1 MRLSSSLKLLETAGL
16 WPRPSIPGM
25 PPRDAV
31 LAACRRIAALT
42 ELSCVAGDGPDYCNP
57 IIAGSFALAVAGVPF
72 AAFTILVLHHFYVVG
87 GFFYDSGLLAFLLS
101 EQSPSLPTPHIFG
114 GESFFATHVTPVFVV
129 LALIRRLLPVT
140 DPQFFAGFTGLCHAL
155 PGLGVFWLLHSGF
168 GLRRP
173 LGMAVAATVALAFS
187 FNGLALAIARY
198 PHFEILIVGT
208 FILFSVALIR
218 RQLVVAGV
226 CFGICLATR
235 EDAGFHVFALL
246 FLLLL
251 LSRRKGAP
259 WQEQRPEIAFAV
271 IALLYSIT
279 VLGLQLTLLTGQS
292 SLARIYLGDPPFS
305 TLTLA
310 IVIERFLGWFLYRTY
325 IVLPAI
331 IAVLWALRAR
341 NPYIVIGYTAFLPW
355 SLLHLFAQSDIAGT
369 LSGYYAYPFM
379 IASFW
384 PLAGVAVDR
393 RLWKCRKSATVAMLA
408 FSAMIA
414 GSFCAVSRQYNPGH
428 LELPASLL
436 SPPSLPRQATTERV
450 IEQLERSKTELGVV
464 RVDGSVLALAPNSYV
479 YSETAWGARA
489 NRPDTVIYFAHGY
502 EAETAR
508 AIASASGLDHHYLAP
523 GTSIRLATDRRLDPS
538 SPLAALFVPTQA
550 PGSNPLQRD

>member
-1 MRLSSSLKLLETAGL
+1 M
-16 WPRPSIPGM
+16 
-25 PPRDAV
+25 
-31 LAACRRIAALT
+31 
-42 ELSCVAGDGPDYCNP
+42 
-57 IIAGSFALAVAGVPF
+57 
-72 AAFTILVLHHFYVVG
+72 
-87 GFFYDSGLLAFLLS
+87 
-101 EQSPSLPTPHIFG
+101 
-114 GESFFATHVTPVFVV
+114 

-173 LGMAVAATVALAFS
+173 LGVAVAATVALAFS

-251 LSRRKGAP
+251 LNRRQGVP

-279 VLGLQLTLLTGQS
+279 VLALQLTLLTGQS

-310 IVIERFLGWFLYRTY
+310 TVIERFLGWLAISDVYRPAGDHRGALGIARAQPVHRHRLYR
-325 IVLPAI
+325 LPAVGSSAPVRAKRHRRH
-331 IAVLWALRAR
+331 AV
-341 NPYIVIGYTAFLPW
+341 G
-355 SLLHLFAQSDIAGT
+355 LLCI
-369 LSGYYAYPFM
+369 PFY
-379 IASFW
+379 
-384 PLAGVAVDR
+384 GR
-393 RLWKCRKSATVAMLA
+393 
-408 FSAMIA
+408 
-414 GSFCAVSRQYNPGH
+414 
-428 LELPASLL
+428 EL
-436 SPPSLPRQATTERV
+436 
-450 IEQLERSKTELGVV
+450 
-464 RVDGSVLALAPNSYV
+464 
-479 YSETAWGARA
+479 
-489 NRPDTVIYFAHGY
+489 
-502 EAETAR
+502 
-508 AIASASGLDHHYLAP
+508 
-523 GTSIRLATDRRLDPS
+523 
-538 SPLAALFVPTQA
+538 LAARR
-550 PGSNPLQRD
+550 GCS